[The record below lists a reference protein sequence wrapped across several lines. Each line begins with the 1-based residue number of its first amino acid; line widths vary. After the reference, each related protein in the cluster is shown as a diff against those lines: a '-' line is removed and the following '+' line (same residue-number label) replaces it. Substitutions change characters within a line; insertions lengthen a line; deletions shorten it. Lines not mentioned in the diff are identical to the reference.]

1 MCCNCLVAAVT
12 LAYFNDFISHA
23 SHEFSPRQISPCQI
37 GWRVESP
44 MKIHFWFSKSRI
56 EQWVNNLAHKNITML
71 QKLWTLK
78 INHLILR
85 SVRCR
90 CIHSRCMHSRVIKRL
105 PLSVLKI
112 LRTSICNRIF
122 LFSLSKANFSLSS
135 LSRLLHSC
143 VFSACNLSIFKQ
155 LKE

>member
-1 MCCNCLVAAVT
+1 MT
-12 LAYFNDFISHA
+12 LACFNDFISHA
-23 SHEFSPRQISPCQI
+23 SCEFSPRQISPCQI

-44 MKIHFWFSKSRI
+44 MKTHFWFSKSRI
-56 EQWVNNLAHKNITML
+56 EQWVNNLAHKNITIL

-90 CIHSRCMHSRVIKRL
+90 CIHSRCMHSAVIKRL

-135 LSRLLHSC
+135 LSCLLHSC
-143 VFSACNLSIFKQ
+143 AFSACNLSIFKQ